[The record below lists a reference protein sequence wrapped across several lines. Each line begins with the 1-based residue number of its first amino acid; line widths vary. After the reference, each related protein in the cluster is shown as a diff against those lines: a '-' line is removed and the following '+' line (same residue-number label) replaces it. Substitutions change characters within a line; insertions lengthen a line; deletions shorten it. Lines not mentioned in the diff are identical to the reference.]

1 MKQLETTEVVVS
13 GTKFYIKPFP
23 AFTAA
28 NISGE
33 LASVLTPFLGAL
45 APLLDDK
52 KDGDKEGADSE
63 INETAEKEKSLSDI
77 DAGEA
82 AKAMS
87 TVSISGDK
95 LEKLMR
101 KLLLGGHIAFEDED
115 EDGNTEPKKLNIDE
129 ANELFCGDVQDMF
142 VLCFHV
148 IRINFNGFFKKF
160 APQFGGVKEAV
171 SKKIRKKV

>member
-1 MKQLETTEVVVS
+1 MRQLETTEVVVS

-33 LASVLTPFLGAL
+33 LASVLTPLLGAL
-45 APLLDDK
+45 APLL
-52 KDGDKEGADSE
+52 GGNE
-63 INETAEKEKSLSDI
+63 INEPAGEGKSLSDI

-101 KLLLGGHIAFEDED
+101 KLLLGGHIAFDEED
-115 EDGNTEPKKLNIDE
+115 EDGNIEPKKLTSDDV
-129 ANELFCGDVQDMF
+129 NELFCGDVQDMF
-142 VLCFHV
+142 ILCFHV
-148 IRINFNGFFKKF
+148 IRINFSGFFKKF
-160 APQFGGVKEAV
+160 APRFGGAKETVA
-171 SKKIRKKV
+171 KKLRKKV

>member
-33 LASVLTPFLGAL
+33 LASVLTPFLSAL
-45 APLLDDK
+45 APLLDEKVED
-52 KDGDKEGADSE
+52 
-63 INETAEKEKSLSDI
+63 NETNEPAGERKSLSDI

-115 EDGNTEPKKLNIDE
+115 EDGNIEPKKLNIDE

-148 IRINFNGFFKKF
+148 IRINFNGFFKRF
-160 APQFGGVKEAV
+160 APQFGGAKEAV